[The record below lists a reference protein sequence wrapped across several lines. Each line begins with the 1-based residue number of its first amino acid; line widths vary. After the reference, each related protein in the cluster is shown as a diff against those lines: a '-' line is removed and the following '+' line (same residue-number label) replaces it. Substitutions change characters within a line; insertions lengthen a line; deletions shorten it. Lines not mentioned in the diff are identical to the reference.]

1 MVKTAKTMIANG
13 RSYEIVAEYEVI
25 TYRTAQSYIRAI
37 AFVSNW
43 HGLKVE
49 I

>member
-1 MVKTAKTMIANG
+1 MWVTDFKISTLYLIFTDIMLILQFKLCF
-13 RSYEIVAEYEVI
+13 
-25 TYRTAQSYIRAI
+25 I